1 LVVLHKLGLFG
12 DFMDEIDVVKGG
24 LWFRSEFFGFV
35 FKANWNLL
43 FFLLELVFVV
53 WFMNGDIVGSVL

>member
-1 LVVLHKLGLFG
+1 
-12 DFMDEIDVVKGG
+12 MDEIDVVKGG